1 MPRRLTRWVPRFC
14 GFAAILFVLLLS
26 TLGIGR
32 AQDGSDAR
40 PGAPAVGRIFV
51 SGNVHVDS
59 ARIVRTFDV
68 PPGTRFSSDLVRRG
82 TRKLTALGLFS
93 NVQLL
98 KNEHDGVVDLTIVVA
113 ERPRLAAVRFSGNK
127 KREDVDLEK
136 KLFLHAGETF
146 SFVQTQLQVDS
157 LTEYYR
163 SEGFPR
169 AKITPKADTLA
180 ARNEVNLTFEIVEGE
195 KLRIGDIVFEGR
207 TAFGTKRLRKVMKTK
222 TKGLFGGGELK
233 DETFAEDREKLETWY
248 QNHGYR
254 DMQVAGFEVVPGAD
268 PKRVTLKV
276 TLSEGRPYTF
286 GDSRWEGARTLDS
299 TFLARTWKDRKSA
312 VYDKSR
318 IEKAR
323 GDVLGEYAEHG
334 LLYVDMEP
342 EETVRDSV
350 VDVTFH
356 VREGSPSFVRR
367 VNILGNKGT
376 REHVLRRELDV
387 HEGDRFR
394 RSALIRSQGDMMRL
408 QLFEEVMPDISPAE
422 STDVDVIFR
431 VKEKQVGTAS
441 AGAGYTGEAGLTGFL
456 ELGHSNVLGNGQSL
470 ALHLERGGRS
480 DRRREDYSLS
490 FTEPWFKDSPTL
502 LGYSIYSTTR
512 ELLEYDQR
520 RRGGSVRIGR
530 PLPWPDYSRGSVSY
544 TLENMRISNVD
555 SSLTIAGV
563 STNTDMLTS
572 TLEFDFVRN
581 STDNPFY
588 PTRGTRLTVNEEFTG
603 GPFGGELHYYRHRY
617 EGRVYTRSALKSV
630 TSMFRLRLG
639 SVGQYTWRHDVIP
652 DYARFRL
659 GGGNTI
665 DPLRG
670 YQDYQVVPD
679 RGFYWSK
686 YNRTLTSS
694 TGADSVVRDSSW
706 VRSRYPGGRYM
717 ALFTLE
723 QQFPIVHPLHALL
736 FVDAGNTWDELKFV
750 KPRDTKVG
758 AGFGLRMEIP
768 ILGNV
773 GFDYGYGFHRDDGPK
788 WQGHFLLGN
797 VGF

>member
-1 MPRRLTRWVPRFC
+1 MHSRFTRWTRRFVGAAALVLVGLLLAC
-14 GFAAILFVLLLS
+14 GIGFAQEGPD
-26 TLGIGR
+26 TR
-32 AQDGSDAR
+32 AGN
-40 PGAPAVGRIFV
+40 PVVGRILV
-51 SGNVHVDS
+51 AGNVHVDS

-98 KNEHDGVVDLTIVVA
+98 KNEHDGVVDITIVVA
-113 ERPRLAAVRFSGNK
+113 ERPRLAGIRFSGNK

-136 KLFLHAGETF
+136 KLFLRRGETY
-146 SFVQTQLQVDS
+146 SYTQVQLQVDS
-157 LTEYYR
+157 LAEYYR

-169 AKITPKADTLA
+169 AKISPKVDTLA
-180 ARNEVNLTFEIVEGE
+180 ATNEVDLTFQVVEGE

-207 TAFGTKRLRKVMKTK
+207 TAFPPKKLRKVMKTK
-222 TKGLFGGGELK
+222 TKGLFGGGDLK
-233 DETFAEDREKLETWY
+233 DETFPEDREKLEEWY
-248 QNHGYR
+248 HNHGYR
-254 DMQVAGFEVVPGAD
+254 DMTVTGFEVLPPGKD
-268 PKRVTLKV
+268 PKRVTLRV
-276 TLSEGRPYTF
+276 SLAEGRRYRF
-286 GDSRWEGARTLDS
+286 GPVTWDGARTLDS
-299 TFLARTWKDRKSA
+299 TFLARTWNAKKAGLYDR
-312 VYDKSR
+312 SR

-334 LLYVDMEP
+334 LLYVDLEP
-342 EETVRDSV
+342 EEIVSDSTVELA
-350 VDVTFH
+350 FH
-356 VREGSPSFVRR
+356 VREGSPSLVRR
-367 VNILGNKGT
+367 VTILGNKGT
-376 REHVLRRELDV
+376 RENVLRRELDV

-394 RSALIRSQGDMMRL
+394 RSALIRSQGDLMRL

-422 STDVDVIFR
+422 STDVDVVFR

-456 ELGHSNVLGNGQSL
+456 ELGHTNVLGNGQSL

-502 LGYSIYSTTR
+502 LGYSLYSTTR

-520 RRGGSVRIGR
+520 RRGASARIGR
-530 PLPWPDYSRGSVSY
+530 PLPWPDYSRGSLSY
-544 TLENMRISNVD
+544 TFESMRISNVD
-555 SSLTIAGV
+555 TSLTIAGV
-563 STNTDMLTS
+563 STNTDILTS
-572 TLEFDFVRN
+572 TLEFNFLRN

-588 PTRGTRLTVNEEFTG
+588 PTKGTRLTVNEEFTG
-603 GPFGGELHYYRHRY
+603 GPFGGELHYHRHRY
-617 EGRVYTRSALKSV
+617 EGRAYVPSVLKSV
-630 TSMFRLRLG
+630 TTMMRLRVGTVG
-639 SVGQYTWRHDVIP
+639 SYTWRHDVIP
-652 DYARFRL
+652 DYAKFRL
-659 GGGNTI
+659 GGGNTV

-670 YQDYQVVPD
+670 YMDYQVVPD
-679 RGFYWSK
+679 RGNYWYR
-686 YNRTLTSS
+686 YNYVDSLGGYTDSTLT
-694 TGADSVVRDSSW
+694 R
-706 VRSRYPGGRYM
+706 RRYPGGRYM
-717 ALFTLE
+717 ALATIE

-736 FVDAGNTWDELKFV
+736 FVDAGNVWDERKYI
-750 KPRDTKVG
+750 KPFDLKVG

-773 GFDYGYGFHRDDGPK
+773 GFDYGYGFNRDDGAR

>member
-1 MPRRLTRWVPRFC
+1 MLSSFTRLSQRFARAAAAAVVAVAIAC
-14 GFAAILFVLLLS
+14 GVAFAQES
-26 TLGIGR
+26 P
-32 AQDGSDAR
+32 DAR
-40 PGAPAVGRIFV
+40 PGTPVVGRIFV
-51 SGNVHVDS
+51 TGNVHVDS

-68 PPGTRFSSDLVRRG
+68 PPGTRFSSELVRRG

-98 KNEHDGVVDLTIVVA
+98 RKEHDGVIDLTIVVS
-113 ERPRLAAVRFSGNK
+113 ERPRLAGIRFSGNQ

-136 KLFLHAGETF
+136 KLFLRTGETF
-146 SFVQTQLQVDS
+146 SMVQVQTQVDS
-157 LTEYYR
+157 LLEYYR

-169 AKITPKADTLA
+169 TTIVPRTDTLA
-180 ARNEVNLTFEIVEGE
+180 GRNEVDVTFQVTEGE
-195 KLRIGDIVFEGR
+195 KMRIRDISFLGR
-207 TAFGTKRLRKVMKTK
+207 SAFGEKRLRKVMKTK
-222 TKGLFGGGELK
+222 TKGIFGGGELK
-233 DETFAEDREKLETWY
+233 DETFPEDREKLEAWY
-248 QNHGYR
+248 HNHGYR
-254 DMQVAGFEVVPGAD
+254 DMTVGGFAVVPGEDGRRATLQVTLD
-268 PKRVTLKV
+268 EGRRYEMGRVTW
-276 TLSEGRPYTF
+276 SGN
-286 GDSRWEGARTLDS
+286 RTIDS
-299 TFLARTWKDRKSA
+299 TMLSRVWNARKAGAYDR
-312 VYDKSR
+312 SR
-318 IEKAR
+318 IERAR
-323 GDVLGEYAEHG
+323 GDVLGEYAERG
-334 LLYVDMEP
+334 LLYVNMEP
-342 EETVRDSV
+342 AESVRDSF
-350 VDVTFH
+350 VDVDF
-356 VREGSPSFVRR
+356 VIQEGSPSMVRR
-367 VNILGNKGT
+367 VTILGNKGT
-376 REHVLRRELDV
+376 RENVLRRELDV

-394 RSALIRSQGDMMRL
+394 RSALIRSQGDLMRL

-441 AGAGYTGEAGLTGFL
+441 AGAGYTGDAGLTGFL

-470 ALHLERGGRS
+470 SLHLERGGRS

-490 FTEPWFKDSPTL
+490 FTEPWFHDSPTL
-502 LGYSIYSTTR
+502 LGYSVYSTTR

-520 RRGGSVRIGR
+520 RRGASARIGR

-544 TLENMRISNVD
+544 TLENMRITNVD

-563 STNTDMLTS
+563 SANTDMLTS
-572 TLEFDFVRN
+572 TVEFDFMRN

-603 GPFGGELHYYRHRY
+603 GPLGGELHYFRHRY
-617 EGRVYTRSALKSV
+617 EGRVYVPSLLKSV

-639 SVGQYTWRHDVIP
+639 SVGQYTWRSDVIP

-670 YQDYQVVPD
+670 YQDYQIVPD
-679 RGFYWSK
+679 RGFYWNR
-686 YNRTLTSS
+686 YNYVDSLGGYQDSTLL
-694 TGADSVVRDSSW
+694 RK
-706 VRSRYPGGRYM
+706 RYPGGRYM

-723 QQFPIVHPLHALL
+723 QQFPIVHPLHAVV
-736 FVDAGNTWDELKFV
+736 FMDAGNVWDERKYI
-750 KPRDTKVG
+750 KPFDLKVG
-758 AGFGLRMEIP
+758 AGVGFRMEIP

-773 GFDYGYGFHRDDGPK
+773 GFDYGYGFHRDDGPR